1 MKTQI
6 NNLVKGNQF
15 VSGTNHEVRKQV
27 GQQVLAENGS
37 TLRVSWMGVEISL
50 QYSQSC
56 SGKSWRY
63 TGIIL
68 PKEAELLNLPKVASK
83 ATEEFY
89 SVQLDSSMFFTLFRH
104 ARRGNSPVCK
114 MREMTELS
122 TENVI
127 IL

>member
-15 VSGTNHEVRKQV
+15 VSGTNHEVRMQV
-27 GQQVLAENGS
+27 GQQVRAENGS
-37 TLRVSWMGVEISL
+37 ILIISWNGVKIPL
-50 QYSQSC
+50 QYFQTE
-56 SGKSWRY
+56 SGKSWSYR
-63 TGIIL
+63 GRIL
-68 PKEAELLNLPKVASK
+68 PEEAKLLNLPKIASK

-89 SVQLDSSMFFTLFRH
+89 SVELDSSMFFTLYRH
-104 ARRGNSPVCK
+104 ARRGNSPILK

-122 TENVI
+122 TENII

>member
-15 VSGTNHEVRKQV
+15 VPGTKHEVRMQV
-27 GQQVLAENGS
+27 GQQVLTENGS
-37 TLRVSWMGVEISL
+37 TLRISWNGVEILL
-50 QYSQSC
+50 QYSQSH
-56 SGKSWRY
+56 SGKSWWY

-89 SVQLDSSMFFTLFRH
+89 SVQLDSMMFFTLYRH
-104 ARRGNSPVCK
+104 ARRGNSPICK

-122 TENVI
+122 TENII